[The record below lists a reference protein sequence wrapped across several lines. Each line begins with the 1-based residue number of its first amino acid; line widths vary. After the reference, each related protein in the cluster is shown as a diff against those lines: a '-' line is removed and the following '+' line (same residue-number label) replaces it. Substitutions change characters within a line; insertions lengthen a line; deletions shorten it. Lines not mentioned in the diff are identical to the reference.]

1 MADTALAQLL
11 ASFVPKLIQKRS
23 VRDASPIAAPV
34 SEEFET
40 VVLFA
45 DISGFT
51 ALTENLARQ
60 GPVGVEALA
69 GILNDYFG
77 RLIDIIHDYG
87 GDVVKFAGDAI
98 IAIWPLASSSP
109 SDPPGSKETADPA
122 SEEPYRQFCLRAA
135 ECAQEI
141 RKNLLDYR
149 TEESTLYL
157 KLALSAGQIT
167 QTHVGGIFNRW
178 EFALTGIPLVELGA
192 ANNLAKAGDILLSPS
207 ALALIGAECD
217 FEPIEFEVRGS
228 VKKAGRLKGLKS
240 ASQLQAGQ
248 ERIEIPEGAQAAL
261 SPYIPGS
268 IINRVLAGQSEWLA
282 ELRKIT
288 IVFINLYDPSQITSL
303 EIAQNL
309 MRLIQRVTY
318 RFEGSVNKISQ
329 DDKGIMIDTAF
340 GLPPLAHEDDPSRGV
355 QAAMMMRAELH
366 ALGIRSSIGLTTG
379 RVFCGLV
386 GNNERRVYTFLGNS
400 VNLAARLMVLGASQ
414 MDMIEREGIAVL
426 CDRATYEAAWDQVEF
441 EALPPQQIKGRDE
454 LVEVFHPLH
463 VKSGPI
469 RRHTR
474 LIGRQEEKDILV
486 GALLELQRGSPLQTV
501 VLHGEAGIGKS
512 QLTDELIRQAR
523 VSEITVLAGEAD
535 AIEKNNPYYAW
546 KPVFNK
552 AFGIEEILRKPQ
564 LSDEDRASMREIV
577 LEKLRQIDPVLL
589 RYAPLLTVL
598 LPVSISEND
607 FTSSLTGETRGGN
620 IRELL
625 VKVLQ
630 FEARRSRVL
639 VVIEDIHWLDS
650 ASWTLL
656 RDVYQQVR
664 PLMLLVTTRPFE
676 RIPPQEFKQIAE
688 RSDTLFVKLDAMP
701 LDDVETLVCQRLGVH
716 SVPAAVG
723 RLIREKSE
731 GNPFFAEELAYALR
745 DSGVLV
751 VEGEQA
757 HLAAGSEALEAIT
770 LPDTLQAAITSRI
783 DGLNPSHQLVLKVAS
798 VIGRIFAYRTL
809 EAVHPIESDK
819 PEMRAYMDALTRL
832 SLTLVESETPDLAY
846 IFKHAVTQE
855 TAYNLMLFSQ
865 RRQLHQ
871 AVGEWL
877 EAHHQ
882 QDIESFYTLLAY
894 HWTQAAHVPDPE
906 NHAQVIAKAR
916 EYLEKAGDQSLRNF
930 ANAEAF
936 EFFKELLGFVDVNKA
951 DRLYLGR
958 LYRKMGEAC
967 LGLGRIVEAK
977 EYILKA
983 METFGLPLPPSDLGR
998 VAAIL
1003 KHVLIQTGHRL
1014 FPALFAGRRLK
1025 PEEREIRLESVDL
1038 AKKLATVQFLNGD
1051 PNPLPMLF
1059 AVIAG
1064 TNVAETVEG
1073 APELWTMYANMSSM
1087 AGFIPLPSQAK
1098 YYKERWFALGE
1109 KFNDPNLFIDGVAAL
1124 CTAESGNGEWHLVRN
1139 LTERSSALCEEMGD
1153 HRRNGDAVAYLAVN
1167 ALFEGGPKLAE
1178 AYNKREWE
1186 IAMRRENPI
1195 HIGFSYQVDCSA
1207 LVWQGRYD
1215 ECIDDAQRCLA
1226 FSEKNWVGEVP
1237 EYIVRSAMYLA
1248 MWLKGE
1254 REDAW
1259 ESVKAAL
1266 DRFAKAS
1273 VIDFSTHLI
1282 NLHLAEVAF
1291 LALEGARKDNLPKAQ
1306 TGEIEKYAKAAL
1318 KNLKK
1323 FGGVFAIGRPAL
1335 NRFTGNLEWHNGKHE
1350 KAFRYWRTSAGNAHA
1365 LPMKYEEARAWLETG
1380 RHLDRANPRRVPA
1393 LKDAAELFAECGLD
1407 NWVSVVEMEL

>member
-1 MADTALAQLL
+1 MADTTLAQLL
-11 ASFVPKLIQKRS
+11 ASFVPQLIQRRS
-23 VRDASPIAAPV
+23 VRDTAPITSPV
-34 SEEFET
+34 SEEFDA

-51 ALTENLARQ
+51 ALTEKLARQ
-60 GPVGVEALA
+60 GPAGVESLA
-69 GILNDYFG
+69 RILNEYFG
-77 RLIDIIHDYG
+77 QLIDIIHGYG

-98 IAIWPLASSSP
+98 IAIWSPASSE
-109 SDPPGSKETADPA
+109 GTAGPA

-135 ECAQEI
+135 ECALEV
-141 RKNLLDYR
+141 RRSLLDYR
-149 TEESTLYL
+149 TEGSTLYL
-157 KLALSAGQIT
+157 KLALSAGRIT

-178 EFALTGIPLVELGA
+178 EFALTGVPLVELGV

-207 ALALIGAECD
+207 ALALMGADCDSEALD
-217 FEPIEFEVRGS
+217 FEMGRD
-228 VKKAGRLKGLKS
+228 VKKAGRLKRLNY
-240 ASQLQAGQ
+240 ASQLPVGR
-248 ERIEIPEGAQAAL
+248 ERIEIPESAQASL

-303 EIAQNL
+303 EVAQNL

-355 QAAMMMRAELH
+355 QAAMMLRAELH
-366 ALGIRSSIGLTTG
+366 ALGIRSSVGVSTG

-386 GNNERRVYTFLGNS
+386 GNNERRVYTFLGDS
-400 VNLAARLMVLGASQ
+400 VNLAARLMVLGASEK
-414 MDMIEREGIAVL
+414 DMIEREGIAVL
-426 CDRATYEAAWDQVEF
+426 CDRATYDAVGDQVEF
-441 EALPPQQIKGRDE
+441 EALPPQKIKGRDE
-454 LVEVFHPLH
+454 LVEVFHPLR
-463 VKSGPI
+463 VKSGTV
-469 RRHTR
+469 RRQTQ
-474 LIGRQEEKDILV
+474 LIGRREEKDILV

-512 QLTDELIRQAR
+512 QLTGELIHQAEI
-523 VSEITVLAGEAD
+523 SGITVLTGEAD

-546 KPVFNK
+546 KSVFNE

-564 LSDEDRASMREIV
+564 LSEEDRASMREIV
-577 LEKLRQIDPVLL
+577 LEKLRQMDPGLL

-598 LPVSISEND
+598 LPVSIPENE
-607 FTSSLTGETRGGN
+607 FTSSLIGETRGGN

-630 FEARRSRVL
+630 YEARRSRVL
-639 VVIEDIHWLDS
+639 IVLEDIHWLDS

-656 RDVYQQVR
+656 LDVYQQVR

-676 RIPPQEFKQIAE
+676 RIPPQEFKQIAD
-688 RSDTLFVKLDAMP
+688 RSDTHFIKLDAMP

-716 SVPAAVG
+716 SMPAAVS

-751 VEGEQA
+751 IEREEA
-757 HLAAGSEALEAIT
+757 RLASGSEALEGAT

-809 EAVHPIESDK
+809 EAIHPIESDK

-871 AVGEWL
+871 AVGEWI
-877 EAHHQ
+877 ETHHR
-882 QDIESFYTLLAY
+882 QDIEAFYTLLAY
-894 HWTQAAHVPDPE
+894 HWTQAARVPDPA

-916 EYLEKAGDQSLRNF
+916 DYLEKAGDQSLKNF
-930 ANAEAF
+930 ANAEAL
-936 EFFKELLGFVDVNKA
+936 EFFKELLGFVDVNLA
-951 DRLYLGR
+951 DKLYLGR
-958 LYRKMGEAC
+958 LYRRMGEAC
-967 LGLGRIVEAK
+967 LGLGKIVEAK
-977 EYILKA
+977 EYILEA
-983 METFGLPLPPSDLGR
+983 MKTLGLPLPPSDPGR
-998 VAAIL
+998 VAGIL
-1003 KHVLIQTGHRL
+1003 KHILIQTGHRL
-1014 FPALFAGRRLK
+1014 LPNRFTGREFDPVEQETRKEIVALCQ
-1025 PEEREIRLESVDL
+1025 
-1038 AKKLATVQFLNGD
+1038 KLSSVQFLNGD

-1059 AVIAG
+1059 SNIAG
-1064 TNVAETVEG
+1064 LNVAETLKDFPGV
-1073 APELWTMYANMSSM
+1073 WTTYAYISAT
-1087 AGFIPLPSQAK
+1087 AGLVPLHSQAR
-1098 YYKERWFALGE
+1098 YYKERWFALRE
-1109 KFNDPNLFIDGVAAL
+1109 KFDDPNLFIDGVVAL
-1124 CTAESGNGEWHLVRN
+1124 CTVESGNGEWQLVKD
-1139 LTERSSALCEEMGD
+1139 LIEKTSALCEEMGD

-1167 ALFEGGPKLAE
+1167 ALFEGGPKLA
-1178 AYNKREWE
+1178 APYNKREWE

-1195 HIGFSYQVDCSA
+1195 HIGFAYQVDCSA
-1207 LVWQGRYD
+1207 LVWQGRYE
-1215 ECIDDAQRCLA
+1215 ECIENARKCLA

-1254 REDAW
+1254 RGEAW
-1259 ESVKAAL
+1259 ESVKEAL
-1266 DRFAKAS
+1266 DRFARAS
-1273 VIDFSTHLI
+1273 VVDFSAHLI
-1282 NLHLAEVAF
+1282 NLQLAEVVF
-1291 LALEGARKDNLPKAQ
+1291 LALDEADKEKTPVSQ
-1306 TGEIEKYAKAAL
+1306 IEEIEKYAGTAL

-1323 FGGVFAIGRPAL
+1323 FTGVFAIGGPAL
-1335 NRFTGNLEWHNGKHE
+1335 NRFMGNLEWHNHKPE
-1350 KAFRYWRTSAGNAHA
+1350 KAFHHWRISAEQAHVF
-1365 LPMKYEEARAWLETG
+1365 PMKYEEALAWLEIG
-1380 RHLDRANPRRVPA
+1380 RRLEKADPERQAV
-1393 LKDAAELFAECGLD
+1393 LTKAADLLAECGLD
-1407 NWVSVVEMEL
+1407 NWVSVVDLERQTR

>member
-23 VRDASPIAAPV
+23 VRDASPIASPV
-34 SEEFET
+34 SEEFDA

-51 ALTENLARQ
+51 ALTEKLAKR

-98 IAIWPLASSSP
+98 IAIWPL
-109 SDPPGSKETADPA
+109 GSAGTADPA

-135 ECAQEI
+135 ECALEV
-141 RKNLLDYR
+141 RTNLLDYR

-178 EFALTGIPLVELGA
+178 EFALTGLPLVELGV
-192 ANNLAKAGDILLSPS
+192 ANNLTKAGDILLSPS
-207 ALALIGAECD
+207 ALALIGADCD
-217 FEPIEFEVRGS
+217 FKPLEFEVDGS
-228 VKKAGRLKGLKS
+228 VKKAGRLKRLKS
-240 ASQLQAGQ
+240 ASQLPAGR
-248 ERIEIPEGAQAAL
+248 ERIEIPESAQAAL

-282 ELRKIT
+282 ELRRIT
-288 IVFINLYDPSQITSL
+288 VVFINLYDPSQITSL
-303 EIAQNL
+303 EMAQNL

-329 DDKGIMIDTAF
+329 DDKGIMMDTAF

-355 QAAMMMRAELH
+355 QAAMMIRAELH
-366 ALGIRSSIGLTTG
+366 ALGIRSSIGVTTG
-379 RVFCGLV
+379 RVFCGLL
-386 GNNERRVYTFLGNS
+386 GNNDRRVYTFLGNS
-400 VNLAARLMVLGASQ
+400 VNLAARLMALGASQ
-414 MDMIEREGIAVL
+414 TDMIEREGIAVL
-426 CDRATYEAAWDQVEF
+426 CDRATYDASRDQVEF
-441 EALPPQQIKGRDE
+441 ETLPPQRIKGRDE

-463 VKSGPI
+463 GKSGTV
-469 RRHTR
+469 RRQTQ
-474 LIGRQEEKDILV
+474 LIGREEEKNILV

-512 QLTDELIRQAR
+512 QLAEELIRQAQ
-523 VSEITVLAGEAD
+523 VSEITVFTGEAD

-552 AFGIEEILRKPQ
+552 VFGIEEILRKPQ
-564 LSDEDRASMREIV
+564 LSSEDRASMREIV
-577 LEKLRQIDPVLL
+577 LGKLGQMDPGLL

-598 LPVSISEND
+598 LPVSIPEND

-625 VKVLQ
+625 VKILQ

-639 VVIEDIHWLDS
+639 VVVEDIHWLDS

-656 RDVYQQVR
+656 LDMYQQVR

-676 RIPPQEFKQIAE
+676 RVLPQEFKQIAD
-688 RSDTLFVKLDAMP
+688 RPDTHFVKLEAMP
-701 LDDVETLVCQRLGVH
+701 LDDVEALVCQRLGVH
-716 SVPAAVG
+716 SMPAAVG

-751 VEGEQA
+751 IEREQA
-757 HLAAGSEALEAIT
+757 RLASGSDMLENIT

-783 DGLNPSHQLVLKVAS
+783 DGLNPSQQLVLKVAS

-809 EAVHPIESDK
+809 EAIHPIESDK
-819 PEMRAYMDALTRL
+819 PEMRAYMDSLTRL

-855 TAYNLMLFSQ
+855 TAYNLMLFAQ

-894 HWTQAAHVPDPE
+894 HWTQAARVPDPE
-906 NHAQVIAKAR
+906 NHELCISKAR
-916 EYLEKAGDQSLRNF
+916 EYLEKAGDQSLKNF
-930 ANAEAF
+930 ANAEALD
-936 EFFKELLGFVDVNKA
+936 FFKELLGFVDVNKA
-951 DRLYLGR
+951 ARLYLGG

-967 LGLGRIVEAK
+967 LGLGRIMEAK

-983 METFGLPLPPSDLGR
+983 METFGLPLPPSDPGR

-1003 KHVLIQTGHRL
+1003 KHVLIQAGHRL
-1014 FPALFAGRRLK
+1014 WPKRFTGRKFDPSEQASRW
-1025 PEEREIRLESVDL
+1025 EIVTLCQ
-1038 AKKLATVQFLNGD
+1038 KLSSVQFLNGD

-1059 AVIAG
+1059 ANIAG
-1064 TNVAETVEG
+1064 LNVAETLMDFPGV
-1073 APELWTMYANMSSM
+1073 WTTYAYISAT
-1087 AGFIPLPSQAK
+1087 AGLIPLRSQAR
-1098 YYKERWFALGE
+1098 YYKERWFALRE
-1109 KFNDPNLFIDGVAAL
+1109 KFDDPNLFIDGVVAL
-1124 CTAESGNGEWHLVRN
+1124 CTVESGNGEWQLVKD
-1139 LTERSSALCEEMGD
+1139 LIEKTSALCEEMGD

-1167 ALFEGGPKLAE
+1167 TLFEGGPKLAE
-1178 AYNKREWE
+1178 PYNKREWE

-1195 HIGFSYQVDCSA
+1195 HIGFAYQVDCSA

-1215 ECIDDAQRCLA
+1215 ECIANAQKCLT

-1254 REDAW
+1254 REEAW
-1259 ESVKAAL
+1259 QPVKAAL

-1273 VIDFSTHLI
+1273 VVDFSTHLI

-1291 LALEGARKDNLPKAQ
+1291 LALEDARKNNLSKAQ
-1306 TGEIEKYAKAAL
+1306 IEEIEKYAKIAL

-1323 FGGVFAIGRPAL
+1323 FTGVFAIGGPAL
-1335 NRFTGNLEWHNGKHE
+1335 NRFLGSLEWYTGEHE
-1350 KAFRYWRTSAGNAHA
+1350 KAFQYWRTSAEKAHF

-1380 RHLDRANPRRVPA
+1380 RHLDHGSPERTPA
-1393 LKDAAELFAECGLD
+1393 LKRAAELFTECGLD
-1407 NWVSVVEMEL
+1407 NWVSVVEIEL